1 MSQTTDNHE
10 YYLSQ
15 IHQLKQLQ
23 KVDDQIYDVKKVLE
37 LAPSEFKELQDS
49 FIRVEMQRNHI
60 NDKISHLRDQ
70 ESRINREMEE
80 EKARLKKSKNK
91 LMATGSEKEFH
102 AVSREIDNIEKL
114 SQPREDERIAVLDE
128 LKTQLEQLSGIEEQY
143 IDLKAQVEAR
153 KATMETQIKE
163 AEARLAELSLERE
176 ACSRDIPLPIFQRYE
191 FIRVRLEHPVIV
203 PLAEGI
209 CPSCHIAVPP
219 QTFNELLRGEHI
231 LSCPNCQRL
240 IVWRDDYLADDPEA
254 QKALAEEQ
262 ERLRAAEAAEAEREP
277 EPEEEF
283 EAEEEAEEE
292 AEAEDGPRLGAE

>member
-37 LAPSEFKELQDS
+37 FAPSEFKELQDS
-49 FIRVEMQRNHI
+49 FTRVEMQRNHI

-143 IDLKAQVEAR
+143 IDLKTQVEAR

-163 AEARLAELSLERE
+163 AEARLAELSVQRE
-176 ACSRDIPLPIFQRYE
+176 ACSKDIPLPIFQRYE

-203 PLAEGI
+203 PLENYI
-209 CPSCHIAVPP
+209 CPSCHIAIPP
-219 QTFNELLRGEHI
+219 QDFNEMLRGEHI
-231 LSCPNCQRL
+231 MSCPNCQRL
-240 IVWRDDYLADDPEA
+240 IVWRDDFLADDPEG

-262 ERLRAAEAAEAEREP
+262 ARLRAAEAAEAEREP